1 MQTIHIATLINRFVR
16 EDGRLVIRAQVDS
29 GRVLDVYVLPE
40 HRKEAARI
48 LGGGAVRFLYRGGR
62 AFFLPRDC

>member
-1 MQTIHIATLINRFVR
+1 MTTHIATLLNRFVR

-40 HRKEAARI
+40 HREEAARI
-48 LGGGAVRFLYRGGR
+48 WGGGTVPFVYRGGR
-62 AFFLPRDC
+62 AFFAPRDC